1 MIHWTPIL
9 VMVAGYLLGSI
20 PFGLLLAR
28 IGGVGDVRRIGSGA
42 TGATNVLRTGRKD
55 LAAAT
60 LLFDLLKGAAAVL
73 LALFVAPD
81 AAPAAGAL
89 AVIGHLYPVWLGF
102 RGGKGAATLMGVALA
117 LLPVAGLIYA
127 LTWLG
132 SLAATRFSSVS
143 SLLAAVSFPVSIA
156 LFGSGAMLPMAI
168 AVALLVW
175 WAHRSNISR
184 LLAGTEP
191 KVGRSKA
198 SPA

>member
-28 IGGVGDVRRIGSGA
+28 IGGVGDVRQIGSGA

-89 AVIGHLYPVWLGF
+89 AVIGHLYPVWLGL